1 MTEFH
6 AELFSQAMQGDK
18 PVLVDF
24 WAPWC
29 VYCRR
34 LAPAFEAVARER
46 EGEILVG
53 KVNVDEQPAL
63 SQTAKVELLPTLVVY
78 RAGVEVDRIVAP
90 QSKAAIDAFL
100 QRALEG

>member
-1 MTEFH
+1 MTEMNTARFNE
-6 AELFSQAMQGDK
+6 ALAGDK

-34 LAPAFEAVARER
+34 IAPALEAVARER
-46 EGEILVG
+46 ADEVIFG
-53 KVNVDEQPAL
+53 KVHADEEAAL
-63 SQTAKVELLPTLVVY
+63 LQTAKVELLPTLVLY
-78 RAGVEVDRIVAP
+78 RGGVEVDRIVAP

-100 QRALEG
+100 DRALGG